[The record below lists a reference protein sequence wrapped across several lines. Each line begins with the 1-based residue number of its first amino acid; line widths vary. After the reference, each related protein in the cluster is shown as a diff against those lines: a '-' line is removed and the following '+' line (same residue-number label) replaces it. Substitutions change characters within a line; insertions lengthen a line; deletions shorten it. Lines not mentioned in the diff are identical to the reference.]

1 MSEPETIKHGGPAAI
16 SAERVHA
23 LIARG
28 GETIEETMVGLLGR
42 AAGYAQA
49 AISGFKVGAVVRGL
63 SGGLYL
69 GGNFEF
75 LGKSLAFDIHAEQAA
90 VVNAWLAGEV
100 AIDTLAV
107 TSPPCGYCRQF
118 LNELDSAERIRVIV
132 PGRPERTLA
141 ELFPDSFG
149 PRDLGLSGGLMLPQE
164 HPLELEEPSTDPVV
178 RAALQAA
185 EMSYAPYTRAFAGA
199 ALLAADGG
207 ICRGPYAENA
217 AFNPS
222 LSPLETALVRLLTR
236 GKKYREIRRAVVV
249 EQREAATSQAEAAR
263 IVLEAI
269 APRAVLDVAYAR
281 AADKEEDSSRLAGD
295 QHRNPQS

>member
-1 MSEPETIKHGGPAAI
+1 M
-16 SAERVHA
+16 
-23 LIARG
+23 L
-28 GETIEETMVGLLGR
+28 GLLDR

-49 AISGFKVGAVVRGL
+49 AISHFRVGAVVRGR

-75 LGKSLAFDIHAEQAA
+75 LGKSLTFDIHAEQAA
-90 VVNAWLAGEV
+90 VVNAWLAGESGV
-100 AIDTLAV
+100 DTLAV

-118 LNELDSAERIRVIV
+118 LNELASADSLRIII

-149 PRDLGLSGGLMLPQE
+149 PGDLGISGGLMLPQD
-164 HPLELEEPSTDPVV
+164 HPLELEEPTDDPVV
-178 RAALQAA
+178 LAALDAA
-185 EMSYAPYTRAFAGA
+185 TMSYAPYTRAYAGA

-222 LSPLETALVRLLTR
+222 LSPLETALIRLLTR
-236 GKKYREIRRAVVV
+236 GKCYRDIRRAVVV
-249 EQREAATSQAEAAR
+249 EQRDAVTSQADAAR
-263 IVLEAI
+263 IVLQAV
-269 APRAVLDVAYAR
+269 APRAALDVAYAR
-281 AADKEEDSSRLAGD
+281 VAM
-295 QHRNPQS
+295 